1 MSLDS
6 STSLDLAVLGLTIR
20 GAQRLPALC
29 QAVQMLMAPWVT
41 PTVEV
46 IEGRVVRLCAGAEL
60 QLTGDAVR
68 ATGAGRQAFA
78 NLMQRGLPEHH
89 HPLAL
94 AVEAVKLACLDVL
107 EPAAQR
113 VVAADLVAVRD
124 RCRLRL
130 STRLAGSDEHPP
142 AVARAL
148 RHQLALLETGRD
160 MLQAYLVPNA
170 ARAMMNA

>member
-1 MSLDS
+1 MNLDS

-20 GAQRLPALC
+20 GAQRMPALC
-29 QAVQMLMAPWVT
+29 QAVQMLLAPWVT

-46 IEGRVVRLCAGAEL
+46 IEGRVARLSAAGEL
-60 QLTGDAVR
+60 KITSDAVR
-68 ATGAGRQAFA
+68 ATGTGRQTFA
-78 NLMQRGLPEHH
+78 SLMERGLPEHH

-94 AVEAVKLACLDVL
+94 AVEAVKLACLDLL

-113 VVAADLVAVRD
+113 GVAADLVAVRD

-160 MLQAYLVPNA
+160 MLQAYLVPNT
-170 ARAMMNA
+170 ARALMNA

>member
-1 MSLDS
+1 MNLDS

-20 GAQRLPALC
+20 GAQRMPALC

-46 IEGRVVRLCAGAEL
+46 IEGRVARLSAGG
-60 QLTGDAVR
+60 QLRVASDAVR
-68 ATGAGRQAFA
+68 ATPTGRRAFA
-78 NLMQRGLPEHH
+78 GLMERGLPEHH
-89 HPLAL
+89 HALAL
-94 AVEAVKLACLDVL
+94 AVEAVKLACLDLL

-113 VVAADLVAVRD
+113 GVAADLVAVRD

-130 STRLAGSDEHPP
+130 STRLAGSGEHPP

-148 RHQLALLETGRD
+148 RHQLALLETGRE
-160 MLQAYLVPNA
+160 MLEAHLVPNTT
-170 ARAMMNA
+170 RALVNA